1 MLKELVTMDE
11 AVARLNQIKDAFYS
25 RVDAETNAFFEKLS
39 EEIIAAGFE
48 RGAKEHFQIQ
58 DVDPV
63 TLKTCVKLWDSVK
76 VSSWNLL
83 PGDEPIISCVAKRS
97 KMSKEICLVDD
108 SGQEFWFDYPLEKI
122 SISCQDMRIKAE

>member
-1 MLKELVTMDE
+1 MKKLVTMDE
-11 AVARLNQIKDAFYS
+11 AVARLNQINDAFYG
-25 RVDAETNAFFEKLS
+25 RVDAETNTFFEKLS

-48 RGAKEHFQIQ
+48 RVAKEHFQIQ

-63 TLKTCVKLWDSVK
+63 TLKTCIRLWDSIK

-83 PGDEPIISCVAKRS
+83 PGDEPIISGVAKRS
-97 KMSKEICLVDD
+97 KMSREICLIDD

>member
-11 AVARLNQIKDAFYS
+11 AVTRLNQIIDAFYG
-25 RVDAETNAFFEKLS
+25 RVDAEKNAFFEKLS

-48 RGAKEHFQIQ
+48 RVAKEHFQIQ

-63 TLKTCVKLWDSVK
+63 TLKTCIKLWDSIK

-97 KMSKEICLVDD
+97 KMSREICLIDD